1 MSGAKL
7 MNGILDVCALDDIL
21 PDTGVCAFVEG
32 RQVAIF
38 RVGDGEQVYAIGNY
52 DANSGANVIA
62 RGIVGDLEGRLVVA
76 SPIYKQHFDLKTG
89 ECIENPTASV
99 RVYNVKVE
107 NGRVL
112 VSVSGK
118 ADNRKQHLVV
128 VGNGMAAMRTVE
140 ELLKVAP
147 ELYEITVFGSEPHG
161 NYNRIMLSPV
171 LSGEKPV
178 EEIILNTK
186 EWYARHGIILHT
198 GDPVVSIDRRNR
210 VVRSHSGYECRY
222 DRMLLATGS
231 NPVIIPVPGHQLP
244 GVVTFRDLSDVDA
257 MLQAA
262 KSGKNAVVIGGGLL
276 GLEAANGLMR
286 QGMNVTVVHL
296 LDSLMERQ
304 LDKSAG
310 TLLKQSLEARGMKFV
325 MPAQT
330 EAILGEQRVTG
341 VKFKDGQQIEADI
354 VVMAVGIRPNMAL
367 AQKIGLR
374 CDRGVV
380 VDDTLQTFDPRIY
393 AVGECVQH
401 RNATY
406 GLVAPLW
413 EQARVCATHLAQL
426 GYARY
431 QGSLTSTQL
440 KVTGIDLFSAGDFA
454 GGEGS
459 EELVMRDPRRGVYK
473 RLVLKNNRVI
483 GAVLYGDV
491 KDGGWY
497 FDLIQK
503 KTDITAYR
511 NKLLFGQS
519 FCEAA

>member
-1 MSGAKL
+1 MSGTKL

-21 PDTGVCAFVEG
+21 PDTGVCAFVES

-38 RVGDGEQVYAIGNY
+38 RIGETDQVHAIGNY
-52 DANSGANVIA
+52 DANSGANILA

-99 RVYNVKVE
+99 RVYNVKIE

-186 EWYARHGIILHT
+186 EWYARHGIILHA

-210 VVRSHSGYECRY
+210 TVLAESGYECRY
-222 DRMLLATGS
+222 DRVLLATGS
-231 NPVIIPVPGHQLP
+231 NPVIIPVPGHKLP

-310 TLLKQSLEARGMKFV
+310 ALLKQSLEARGMKFV

-330 EAILGEQRVTG
+330 EAILGETTVTG
-341 VKFKDGQQIEADI
+341 VKFKDGSEIPTDI
-354 VVMAVGIRPNMAL
+354 VVMAVGIRPNMTL
-367 AQKIGLR
+367 AQRVGLR

-473 RLVLKNNRVI
+473 RLVLKYNRVI

-503 KTDITAYR
+503 KTDISAYR

>member
-7 MNGILDVCALDDIL
+7 MNGILDVCDLDDIL
-21 PDTGVCAFVEG
+21 PDTGVCAFVQG

-38 RVGDGEQVYAIGNY
+38 RVGEESQVYAIGNY
-52 DANSGANVIA
+52 DANSGANILA
-62 RGIVGDLEGRLVVA
+62 RGIVGDLDGRIVVA

-99 RVYNVKVE
+99 RTYAVSVE
-107 NGRVL
+107 HGRVL
-112 VSVSGK
+112 LNVSGRM
-118 ADNRKQHLVV
+118 DSHKQQLVV

-140 ELLKVAP
+140 ELLRVAP
-147 ELYEITVFGSEPHG
+147 ELYEITVFGSESHG

-171 LSGEKPV
+171 LSGEKQI
-178 EEIILNTK
+178 EEITLNTK

-210 VVRSHSGYECRY
+210 IVRSQSGYEIRY
-222 DRMLLATGS
+222 DRVLMATGS

-262 KSGKNAVVIGGGLL
+262 RTKKNAVVIGGGLL

-286 QGMNVTVVHL
+286 QGMNVSVVHL

-310 TLLKQSLEARGMKFV
+310 ALLKQSLEARGMKFI

-330 EAILGEQRVTG
+330 EAILGEHHVTG
-341 VKFKDGQQIEADI
+341 VKFKDGTEIDADLI
-354 VVMAVGIRPNMAL
+354 VMAVGIRPNTAL
-367 AQKIGLR
+367 AQKISLR

-380 VDDTLQTFDPRIY
+380 VDDTMQTFDPRIY

-401 RNATY
+401 RNVTY

-413 EQARVCATHLAQL
+413 EQASVCATHLAQL

-431 QGSLTSTQL
+431 NGSLASTQL

-454 GGEGS
+454 GGEDS
-459 EELVMRDPRRGVYK
+459 EELVMRDARRGVYK
-473 RLVLKNNRVI
+473 RLVLKNNCVI

-503 KTDITAYR
+503 KTDVSAFR
-511 NKLLFGQS
+511 KKLLFGQS
-519 FCEAA
+519 VCEAA